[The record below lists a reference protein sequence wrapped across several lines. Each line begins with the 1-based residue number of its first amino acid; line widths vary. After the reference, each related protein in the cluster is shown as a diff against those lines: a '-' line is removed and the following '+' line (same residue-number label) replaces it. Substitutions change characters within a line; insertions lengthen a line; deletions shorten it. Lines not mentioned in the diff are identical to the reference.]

1 MFAKKLQTIMLWL
14 DNDARRLSK
23 DDLLDGFRTRVLELT
38 RDFVAYPHC
47 ENFSLMPPSSSSG
60 SQI

>member
-1 MFAKKLQTIMLWL
+1 MFAKKLQAIMMWV
-14 DNDARRLSK
+14 DNEARILSK

-47 ENFSLMPPSSSSG
+47 ENFSLMPPSSAVH
-60 SQI
+60 